1 MTTVGVIP
9 ARGGSKRIPR
19 KNIKLFHERPLI
31 VRAVDTMQAAGIF
44 DRIVVSTDDDE
55 IAAIATSAGA
65 EAPFRR
71 PAELSDDNA
80 GTGAVI
86 RHAIEVLE
94 AESSTTFDHV
104 GLVYPGA
111 VFITSADLR
120 EAFAVLVERQIDYVF
135 SATTFPAPIERALAL
150 DGDGL
155 CQMVDPSQLLTR
167 SQDLS
172 ERYHDVGQFYLG
184 RRDAWMA
191 SIPVMTGR
199 SVLHEIPRWRVQD
212 IDTPEDWTRAELL
225 YELIRRSDS

>member
-9 ARGGSKRIPR
+9 ARGGSKRILR
-19 KNIKLFHERPLI
+19 KNIKHFHGRPLI
-31 VRAVDTMQAAGIF
+31 AYAVDTMRAAEIF

-55 IAAIATSAGA
+55 IADIATAAGA

-94 AESSTTFDHV
+94 AESSTTLDHV

-111 VFITSADLR
+111 VFTTPADLR
-120 EAFAVLVERQIDYVF
+120 DAFDLLVERQTDYVF
-135 SATTFPAPIERALAL
+135 SATTFPAPVERALAV
-150 DGDGL
+150 DDDGL
-155 CQMVDPSQLLTR
+155 CHMVDPSKLLTR

-172 ERYHDVGQFYLG
+172 ERYHDIGQFYLG

-199 SVLHEIPRWRVQD
+199 SLLHEIPRWRVQD
-212 IDTPEDWTRAELL
+212 IDTPEDWTRVELL
-225 YELIRRSDS
+225 FELIRRTDS